1 MGFSARHYGLSTIVI
16 TQQRLTSVSKHY
28 RENIS
33 MLVTFY
39 TANRCEMKTIT
50 DYYLNGVDKGNRIT
64 RLLNE
69 NRYVYLEVT
78 LRNPYGHRVV
88 H

>member
-1 MGFSARHYGLSTIVI
+1 
-16 TQQRLTSVSKHY
+16 
-28 RENIS
+28 